1 MMDINLKAEHR
12 PQLLLVD
19 DNDDIRFNLKLM
31 LEEKGYDVLIAADG
45 RQALEILSTKGVIP
59 EVIIS
64 DIMMPAMNGY
74 ELFTAVSKH
83 PRLNHIP
90 FLFLT
95 AKSTPEDVRLGK
107 MLGVDD
113 YITKPF
119 NEEDLVASISG
130 KINRNRKSYLFDEK
144 LRQILNSID
153 LDSQPSISSFSKSD
167 DMPFCLLL
175 VFWDDIAGPT
185 LEKSYP
191 GEENCH
197 LSIGTI
203 GKQLFHSAT
212 SIYGHNKITTAEGI
226 LLNIENIKK
235 KGYVFF
241 DAFPDKGERFREKQ
255 YMLSVI
261 APNITYFDSLR
272 IKETFKNISK
282 KIKHKQ
288 KWDIRVY
295 WDQILEILSA
305 GSLLTYNQ

>member
-1 MMDINLKAEHR
+1 MSKTK
-12 PQLLLVD
+12 PLLLVD
-19 DNDDIRFNLKLM
+19 DNKDILFNLKIM
-31 LEEKGYDVLIAADG
+31 LEGRGYDVLTATSG
-45 RQALEILSTKGVIP
+45 EQAFEILSTQGVIP

-64 DIMMPAMNGY
+64 DIMMPNMNGY
-74 ELFTAVSKH
+74 ELFKAVSKH
-83 PRLNHIP
+83 PQLNHIP

-95 AKSTPEDVRLGK
+95 AKSTPEEVRLGK
-107 MLGVDD
+107 LLGVDD

-130 KINRNRKSYLFDEK
+130 KINRNRKSSLFDEK
-144 LRQILNSID
+144 LRQILNSFE
-153 LDSQPSISSFSKSD
+153 LDSQPSISKSD

-197 LSIGTI
+197 LSISTI

-212 SIYGHNKITTAEGI
+212 SIYGHSKITTAEGI

-235 KGYVFF
+235 KGFVFF

-255 YMLSVI
+255 YMLAVI
-261 APNITYFDSLR
+261 SPNITYFDSLK
-272 IKETFKNISK
+272 IKETLKNISK
-282 KIKHKQ
+282 KIKGKQ
-288 KWDIRVY
+288 KWDIREY
-295 WDQILEILSA
+295 WDEIFEILST
-305 GSLLTYNQ
+305 GSLLTSLQ

>member
-1 MMDINLKAEHR
+1 
-12 PQLLLVD
+12 
-19 DNDDIRFNLKLM
+19 M
-31 LEEKGYDVLIAADG
+31 LEEKGYDVLIAANG
-45 RQALEILSTKGVIP
+45 RQALEILSTQGAIP

-64 DIMMPAMNGY
+64 DILMPQMNGY
-74 ELFTAVSKH
+74 EFFTAVSKQ
-83 PRLNHIP
+83 PQLNHIP

-119 NEEDLVASISG
+119 NEEDLIASIAG
-130 KINRNRKSYLFDEK
+130 KINRNKKAVLFDKK
-144 LRQILNSID
+144 LKKIFNSID
-153 LDSQPSISSFSKSD
+153 LDSQPSISTSD
-167 DMPFCLLL
+167 DLPFCLLL

-191 GEENCH
+191 GEDNCH
-197 LSIGTI
+197 LSISTI

-241 DAFPDKGERFREKQ
+241 DAFPDKGERYREKQ

-261 APNITYFDSLR
+261 APNITYYDSLR
-272 IKETFKNISK
+272 IKEILMTVSE
-282 KIKHKQ
+282 KIKDKQ
-288 KWDIRVY
+288 DWDIKKY
-295 WDQILEILSA
+295 WEEILEILSS
-305 GSLLTYNQ
+305 GSLLINPQ